1 MVATARIATM
11 YRSLH
16 VSCSSNSLLA
26 SALSYI
32 KMFPAPTRV
41 CPQIVSW
48 WVQLFWQHSLP
59 VCQTDRQTYTPRRS
73 FCSNRPCLW
82 RWWQLCKAFNC
93 RILYGLYLPTV
104 ILTII
109 WYSITHS
116 LFHSSLKTFSAN
128 PFLLQPFLFLLQ
140 DSLHAFP
147 RLFTVVSEHRPIC
160 FLLLVFL
167 FVHFLVVGSVR

>member
-26 SALSYI
+26 PMSALSYI

-59 VCQTDRQTYTPRRS
+59 VCQTDRQTCTPRRS

-116 LFHSSLKTFSAN
+116 LFHSRLKTFLFCKSFPTAAL
-128 PFLLQPFLFLLQ
+128 PF
-140 DSLHAFP
+140 SSG
-147 RLFTVVSEHRPIC
+147 FTACIPQTVYCC
-160 FLLLVFL
+160 FWA
-167 FVHFLVVGSVR
+167 